1 MQSVSQTAAE
11 RLPPIALRSEV
22 LVSFALVCRTLPR
35 APRMHSNDIS
45 PNMSESKSNSTQ
57 GKKVMLVMF
66 FIQSFSALF
75 SILRLHKRAP

>member
-1 MQSVSQTAAE
+1 MQSVSQAAAE
-11 RLPPIALRSEV
+11 RLPPIALQSEV
-22 LVSFALVCRTLPR
+22 LVSFALVMQNI
-35 APRMHSNDIS
+35 AHNDIS
-45 PNMSESKSNSTQ
+45 PNMSETKSSSTQ